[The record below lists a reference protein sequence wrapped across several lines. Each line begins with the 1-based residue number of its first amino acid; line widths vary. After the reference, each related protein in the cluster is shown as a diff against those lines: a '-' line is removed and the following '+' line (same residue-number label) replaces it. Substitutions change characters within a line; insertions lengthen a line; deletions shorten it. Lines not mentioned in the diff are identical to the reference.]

1 LASNYRPQVTLPQSI
16 SGLVSGLRRMDF
28 KDGEFRSS
36 QLIRLQVLRTHIR
49 ENRLSQNLEWIRTL
63 ELSAPRMMELTA

>member
-1 LASNYRPQVTLPQSI
+1 
-16 SGLVSGLRRMDF
+16 MDF

-36 QLIRLQVLRTHIR
+36 QLIRLQVLRAHIR
-49 ENRLSQNLEWIRTL
+49 ENRLSQNLEWIGAQ